1 MNIIKKLSLRHLKKN
16 KNRSALTVLGITVS
30 VVLMTA
36 LVVAASSFLHYYGA
50 KSVYSQG
57 DWHFYVK
64 TTYEKAREVLDDTSL
79 ESVGYQANLQDD
91 LMGYKIYS
99 DKASY
104 IRVGTVFAGDEQ
116 CLKDIVTCDYDG
128 ALPKNDS
135 EIMVEQS
142 LLDNNGLNLKI
153 GDTIKIAVGE
163 RRQGEFSLFPI
174 KGDYRFGEVFH
185 KTGDRVY
192 KIVGILHNNEP
203 TVKAYGKILRGVNS
217 SELKNCIAWCKFK
230 KITPLSYSKADK
242 IIDKFGFGKTDRIFS
257 SSINVD
263 YLTSKLSFS
272 TDINDLKNVLS
283 VAAILAALMIVIL
296 IASFSMI
303 YNAFALSFS
312 EQVKYLGMLSSVGAT
327 KWQKKKALYFE
338 GAVLGGIGI
347 PLGILLG
354 TAGTAVMQKILNS
367 KITAFLTDYNDNINY
382 TTYVPIWA
390 LLCVAA
396 IGAFTVFVSIIVPV
410 RRTSAVTPIE
420 AIRRQNDIK
429 QRHKIRSPRIVLKLF
444 GVSGDIAYK
453 NMKRGGSASRTV
465 IASIAISVVLFLC
478 CNYFCT
484 VYTEVSD
491 YGYELPYQ
499 VTFGTQITS
508 DSELNEIKER
518 LSANSDVK
526 RFYSITDSFYW
537 TGGYSNESDKDQYD
551 LTSFNSKN
559 MTEKYKFITQPDQR
573 EIYHIY
579 SIDDS
584 KFNAICKAN
593 GIDSKKYYSLDD
605 DGLAR
610 ALLLNSLNHEDDAVF
625 NNNMLGNTIGDYE
638 IDIDKS
644 ADKVDEN
651 GNAVYVYKKTHYFG
665 VRFHDFVKYD
675 SDNTMM
681 NLDSGSIDAFIPL
694 SMYKQQIINYADTHN
709 DEYNMNLK
717 DYYVEFGIESDNPSA
732 VETALS
738 DYLSENEK
746 EGDVYNV
753 YYWVVRQRS
762 LTAVVRWL
770 SYGFIFLIT
779 LITVFNIINTV
790 SSQIANRKKEFA
802 MLQSVGMTP
811 KEFKRMIM
819 LESAFYG
826 FYGLLIGIPLS
837 LGISKIIGMI
847 VSKDSSIP
855 FGVNVWLYII
865 AAVAVFVF
873 IGASMAYSVRLIKNN
888 NIIDALKNDTD

>member
-174 KGDYRFGEVFH
+174 KGDYRFSEVFH

-192 KIVGILHNNEP
+192 KIVGILHNDEP

-354 TAGTAVMQKILNS
+354 TAGTAV
-367 KITAFLTDYNDNINY
+367 
-382 TTYVPIWA
+382 
-390 LLCVAA
+390 
-396 IGAFTVFVSIIVPV
+396 
-410 RRTSAVTPIE
+410 TPIE

-453 NMKRGGSASRTV
+453 NMKRGGSGSRTV
-465 IASIAISVVLFLC
+465 IASIAISVILFLC
-478 CNYFCT
+478 CNYFCS

-491 YGYELPYQ
+491 YGYEPPYQ
-499 VTFGTQITS
+499 VTFGTQIAS

-526 RFYSITDSFYW
+526 RFYSITDNFYW
-537 TGGYSNESDKDQYD
+537 TGGYPDESDKDPYD

-559 MTEKYKFITQPDQR
+559 MTDKYKFITQQDQL
-573 EIYHIY
+573 EICHIY

-584 KFNAICKAN
+584 EFNAICKAN

-610 ALLLNSLNHEDDAVF
+610 ALLLNSLNHKDEAVF

-651 GNAVYVYKKTHYFG
+651 GNAVFVYKKTHSFG

-675 SDNTMM
+675 SENTMM

-694 SMYKQQIINYADTHN
+694 SMYKQQIINYADTHT
-709 DEYNMNLK
+709 DEYNSDLT
-717 DYYVEFGIESDNPSA
+717 DYYVEFGIETDNPSA
-732 VETALS
+732 VETAMS

-746 EGDVYNV
+746 EGDVYNI

-873 IGASMAYSVRLIKNN
+873 IGASMAYSVKLIKNN